1 MKSKFSNS
9 TFHTRNK
16 WLNYFNLNLS
26 NTVFPNFFYINDEI
40 KASFGTRKVLSKE
53 NIMKKS
59 EGKHRKKIKNKFKL
73 NKLILYVYKLILYI
87 RAKNFKNI

>member
-9 TFHTRNK
+9 TFHTRKNINK

-53 NIMKKS
+53 NIKKKWK
-59 EGKHRKKIKNKFKL
+59 EIKNKFKL

-87 RAKNFKNI
+87 RAKKFKNI